1 MDGVT
6 AMDNAE
12 TYDLV
17 TVLPRLEGLKG
28 MAHEKEMAHEVGRQ
42 STDDLGVAANHVER
56 TGLLRKMLASLRSW
70 RSAPGK

>member
-17 TVLPRLEGLKG
+17 TVLSRLEGLKG
-28 MAHEKEMAHEVGRQ
+28 MAHEVGRQ